1 MECVCVQRN
10 TSDHHVNMVKQR
22 ERGREKTD
30 FWFCLIENPCINQK
44 NPCMNGG
51 TCFGRYN
58 LNGTLST
65 QCFCVQG
72 YTGSY
77 CEGS

>member
-1 MECVCVQRN
+1 MCTTKYVGPSCQYGKAEG
-10 TSDHHVNMVKQR
+10 
-22 ERGREKTD
+22 EREKTD
-30 FWFCLIENPCINQK
+30 LWFCLIENPCINQK

-58 LNGTLST
+58 INGTLST
-65 QCFCVQG
+65 QCFCLQG